1 MKFKKQIMLFLA
13 GCAYAL
19 AFPFIGKLTLFPL
32 IFFATFIFHRIYL
45 NRENTLKQ
53 KLIQNLIF
61 LWGFNTM
68 GFYWLNFTLFEF
80 GGLIPPFNIVMWQLF
95 TLIIGLHFFLFTVFD
110 HFALKKVYGFLHVI
124 LISLIFPLFE
134 YFTPQQFPAHFGHP
148 WLVLAPF
155 IFPAQIF
162 GVPFFSF
169 LSLIIGGIIAFF
181 KNKIPIKIISFVA
194 IAVVTLFLFPIKNN
208 YSEDQLNI
216 KIIQANI
223 GNDLKLKSEK
233 GIQLAVDE
241 VIETYKRMSIE
252 SVETATDLIIWPET
266 AYPRVLATRFNP
278 SIPFELRSI
287 IEKIGTNLL
296 IGTYDLAHMEQNNFE
311 QQYNTVMAFDKEK
324 QNVGTYHKRVLIPFG
339 EGLPFGSFN
348 KNFAP
353 YISNISFFAKGENYT
368 KFQVNDFNYISII
381 CYEALFPE
389 YVRAYLNSHNDLN
402 FIVNLTNDSWYGP
415 YSEQEQHLF
424 LAKWRSIEFN
434 LPLIRATN
442 TGISSVVY
450 PNGDE
455 IKRTKNFE
463 QIIMPITINK
473 FLNERTIYQKYGIAT
488 YLLFVL
494 LGSGFIFLRRKSFL

>member
-1 MKFKKQIMLFLA
+1 MKFKIQIMLFLA

-19 AFPFIGKLTLFPL
+19 AFPFIGRLTLFPL
-32 IFFATFIFHRIYL
+32 IFFATFIFQRIYL
-45 NRENTLKQ
+45 NKENTLRQ

-95 TLIIGLHFFLFTVFD
+95 TLIIGLHFFLFTLFD
-110 HFALKKVYGFLHVI
+110 HFALKKVHGYLHVI
-124 LISLIFPLFE
+124 LISLIFPFFE

-169 LSLIIGGIIAFF
+169 LSLIIGGTIAFF
-181 KNKIPIKIISFVA
+181 KRQIPIKVLAILSIS
-194 IAVVTLFLFPIKNN
+194 ILTLFIYPIKNKFQKD
-208 YSEDQLNI
+208 ELNI

-223 GNDLKLKSEK
+223 GNDLKLKSET

-241 VIETYKRMSIE
+241 VIETYRKMSLSSIE
-252 SVETATDLIIWPET
+252 TPTDLIIWPET
-266 AYPRVLATRFNP
+266 AYPRVLASKFHP
-278 SIPFELRSI
+278 SVPFELKSI
-287 IEKIGTNLL
+287 IEKVQTNIL

-311 QQYNTVMAFDKEK
+311 QQYNTAMAFDKDA
-324 QNVGTYHKRVLIPFG
+324 QNTGTYHKRVLIPFG

-348 KNFAP
+348 QYFAP
-353 YISNISFFAKGENYT
+353 YISNISFFAKGQNFT
-368 KFQVNDFNYISII
+368 KFNVNNFNYISII

-389 YVRAYLNSHNDLN
+389 YVRAYLNEHHDLN
-402 FIVNLTNDSWYGP
+402 FIVNMTNDSWYGP

-442 TGISSVVY
+442 TGISSIVY

-455 IKRTKNFE
+455 LVRTKNFE
-463 QIIMPITINK
+463 QTIMSAKINK
-473 FLNERTIYQKYGIAT
+473 FTNDRTIYQKYGIGT
-488 YLLFVL
+488 YSLLVFL
-494 LGSGFIFLRRKSFL
+494 SLGFLFLRRKSFF